1 MNAGTLLCLLLSVPL
16 LTAGGF
22 SSAQQYPVKPVRLIV
37 PFAPGGSTD
46 IMGRLIGQRLND
58 ALGQQF
64 VVDNRAGA
72 GTMIG
77 TEIAAKSAPDGYTL
91 LLTNVAFA
99 ILPGLH
105 GKRLPY
111 DAQRDFVALSLIASQ
126 PTVLAVHPSLPV
138 RTVPELIRLARQKP
152 GQMSF
157 ASSGI
162 GGIGHIAGELF
173 KLMAGVSLTHV
184 PYKGGGPAVVEL
196 MAGQVELG
204 FVGMPT
210 AMAQAKAGKLRFIA
224 VTDGRRAA
232 AEPGLPTVAE
242 GGLPDYQAENWIG
255 VLAPAATPQKIVLQV
270 HDELMKVVQRPD
282 VRERLE
288 TLGFNVLGLPP
299 AEFKVLLER
308 DLKTFAR
315 VIQDAKIRVN

>member
-1 MNAGTLLCLLLSVPL
+1 MNARTLLCLLLSVPL

-22 SSAQQYPVKPVRLIV
+22 ALAQQYPVKPVRLIV

>member
-1 MNAGTLLCLLLSVPL
+1 MNARTLLCLLLSVPL

-22 SSAQQYPVKPVRLIV
+22 ALAQQYPVKPVRLIV

-138 RTVPELIRLARQKP
+138 RTVPELIGLARQKP

>member
-1 MNAGTLLCLLLSVPL
+1 MHARTVLCFLLSIQL
-16 LTAGGF
+16 LTASGLAL
-22 SSAQQYPVKPVRLIV
+22 AQQYPVKPVRLIV

-58 ALGQQF
+58 ALGQQM

-111 DAQRDFVALSLIASQ
+111 DAQRDFVAITLLASQ

-152 GQMSF
+152 GQLSF

-173 KLMAGVSLTHV
+173 KLMAGVSLNHV

-242 GGLPDYQAENWIG
+242 SGLKDYQAENWIG
-255 VLAPAATPQKIVLQV
+255 MLAPAATPQKIVLQV
-270 HDELMKVVQRPD
+270 HEELMKVVQRPD

-299 AEFKVLLER
+299 AEFKALLER
-308 DLKTFAR
+308 DMKTFAR
-315 VIQDAKIRVN
+315 VINDAKIRVN

>member
-1 MNAGTLLCLLLSVPL
+1 MNARTLLCLLLSVPL

-22 SSAQQYPVKPVRLIV
+22 ALAQQYPVKPVRLIV

-111 DAQRDFVALSLIASQ
+111 DAQRDFVTLSLIASQ

-138 RTVPELIRLARQKP
+138 RTVPELIGLARQKP